1 MGLVLHG
8 EVMLNSLKNIPKK
21 KFVKVISF
29 MLDITLTIN

>member
-21 KFVKVISF
+21 KVCKSNKFYVRYNS
-29 MLDITLTIN
+29 NN